1 MSRFKHPA
9 KQYKGQQGKKALW
22 RPQIIDVT
30 FNIQGKSP
38 NHSFIAKV
46 GFDFYVIWFSGSQ
59 SKLHVSKMTMFGFR
73 LSPPGIPAALQSHVW
88 KV

>member
-1 MSRFKHPA
+1 MTLNITK
-9 KQYKGQQGKKALW
+9 W
-22 RPQIIDVT
+22 IIK
-30 FNIQGKSP
+30 GKSP
-38 NHSFIAKV
+38 NRSFIAKV